1 MAPNAYGDSLIHAY
15 WNHSLVGA
23 ALLTQSRWEYRLLL
37 GFGVWK
43 VPILSSD
50 ESHLFIRGTD
60 RLA

>member
-1 MAPNAYGDSLIHAY
+1 LIHAY
-15 WNHSLVGA
+15 WDHSLVGA
-23 ALLTQSRWEYRLLL
+23 ALLTPGAGLLARSRWEYCPLL

-60 RLA
+60 QLA